1 MSTAL
6 QKKEVAGI
14 KATAQRLTSEGYP
27 ITEYSLRR
35 AVKEG
40 RIPAR
45 EVGRKVFVSYT
56 NVLKWLTCENGQDN
70 MPTPTVGGIRPV
82 V

>member
-1 MSTAL
+1 MNTTP
-6 QKKEVAGI
+6 QKREVAGI
-14 KATAQRLTSEGYP
+14 KETARRLTSEGYP

-40 RIPAR
+40 RVPAR

-70 MPTPTVGGIRPV
+70 TPPPATGGIRPV
-82 V
+82 M

>member
-1 MSTAL
+1 MSAAV
-6 QKKEVAGI
+6 QKEVAGI

-70 MPTPTVGGIRPV
+70 TPPAAAGGIRPV
-82 V
+82 G